1 MYWGLIGFFF
11 ILKDVTSLFCCS
23 MSRLPVQLVL
33 MMREIGSLWTR
44 VVRWKGQKME
54 WLFFKESRKRQAV
67 CYFPVEFNS
76 SPKGEICF
84 ENYIIFIT
92 AIKKS
97 KIKFCYLL
105 QKSQGFSLI
114 VCRYPFTLLG
124 RERCIKCLLKNPT
137 QLLGQ
142 DFYATLPNHSLMCLP
157 HGQHVRTLNILSSSG
172 RVFSYSFLSIFLFSR
187 NFHQRNQGTKS
198 LYGGNLSFLMTH
210 VL

>member
-76 SPKGEICF
+76 SPKGKICF

-105 QKSQGFSLI
+105 QKVKDSLSQFAGTHL
-114 VCRYPFTLLG
+114 
-124 RERCIKCLLKNPT
+124 
-137 QLLGQ
+137 
-142 DFYATLPNHSLMCLP
+142 HSLEERGALSVCSKT
-157 HGQHVRTLNILSSSG
+157 QHSCWARTFMQPYLTI
-172 RVFSYSFLSIFLFSR
+172 
-187 NFHQRNQGTKS
+187 
-198 LYGGNLSFLMTH
+198 
-210 VL
+210 VLCAYHMASMSEL